1 MKAFKDKEKTSRDFP
16 GYVVN
21 AYNAVVNASNA
32 GAQKLILVEN

>member
-1 MKAFKDKEKTSRDFP
+1 MKRVPEKKKKTLRDFP

-32 GAQKLILVEN
+32 EGTGLIPG